1 MQSFRTFLEEYVERV
16 EPLQREAHL
25 AYWNASLSGRETDF
39 ARYADLE
46 LAYNRLHA
54 DPRAFAEL
62 ERWRREGGVRDQL
75 ERRQLD
81 IVHRSHLRNQI
92 PDDLMEAITRLSS
105 TIIARF
111 NVFRARVDGD
121 ELTGN
126 AVREV
131 LRSSPDPRR
140 RRAVW
145 EADKAVGA
153 EVRDDLLE
161 LVRLRNRA
169 ARSVGFDDYYVMSL
183 ALGEQDPGEV
193 AGVFDRLEA
202 LTREPFARLKA
213 ELDEALAAHC
223 AVDPADLRPWHYTD
237 PFFQEAPRPT
247 DLDLD
252 RFYRDRDVVSL
263 VRDFFA
269 GIGLDVDPILAR
281 SDLYERP
288 GKEQHAYCIDVD
300 RRGDVRVLANV
311 RNDEHWTGTMLH
323 ELGHAV
329 YDRHLDDSLP
339 FLLREPAH
347 VFVTE
352 AIAMLF
358 GRLSK
363 EPAWIHAMTG
373 HGHAADGD
381 VAHAARLHQRRHQ
394 LVFSRWCQVMTRFE
408 RALYRAPEA
417 DLDALWWEL
426 VARCQMVTPPE
437 GRRAPDWAAKIH
449 IVSAPVYYHNYQL
462 GELLASQLDH
472 ALRARVG
479 GDGSRAGYVG
489 QDDVGAYL
497 RENVFAHGRRYR
509 WEELVERATGA
520 PLDPRHF
527 VEQYVA
533 GDGQPS

>member
-1 MQSFRTFLEEYVERV
+1 VHAFRNFLDEYVDRV

-25 AYWNASLSGRETDF
+25 AYWTASLSGRSEDF
-39 ARYADLE
+39 ARYAELE
-46 LAYNRLHA
+46 LAYGRLHA

-62 ERWRREGGVRDQL
+62 ERWRGRGGVTDPLERQQL
-75 ERRQLD
+75 E
-81 IVHRSHLRNQI
+81 IVYRSHLRNQI
-92 PDDLMEAITRLSS
+92 ADDLMEAITRLSS
-105 TIIARF
+105 AIVARF

-126 AVREV
+126 AVREI
-131 LRSSPDPRR
+131 LHTSKDPRR
-140 RRAVW
+140 RRAAW

-169 ARSVGFDDYYVMSL
+169 ARSVGFEDYYMMSL
-183 ALGEQDPGEV
+183 ALGEQEPGDV
-193 AGVFDRLEA
+193 AGVFDRLET
-202 LTREPFARLKA
+202 LTRGPFARLKA
-213 ELDEALAAHC
+213 ELDEALAANC
-223 AVDPADLRPWHYTD
+223 GVERVDLRPWHYND
-237 PFFQEAPRPT
+237 PFFQEAPRPA

-252 RFYRDRDVVSL
+252 HFYHDHDVVAL

-281 SDLYERP
+281 SDLFERP

-311 RNDEHWTGTMLH
+311 RNDEHWAGTMLH

-329 YDRHLDDSLP
+329 YDRHLEASLP
-339 FLLREPAH
+339 FVLREPAH

-363 EPAWIHAMTG
+363 DTAWIHAMTG
-373 HGHAADGD
+373 HGRAAEGD
-381 VAHAARLHQRRHQ
+381 VERAARLHQRRHQ

-408 RALYRAPEA
+408 RALYRAPQA

-426 VARCQMVTPPE
+426 VARYQMVTPPE

-449 IVSAPVYYHNYQL
+449 VVSAPVYYHNYQL

-472 ALRARVG
+472 TIQARVG
-479 GDGSRAGYVG
+479 RGGARKSYVG
-489 QDDVGAYL
+489 RKGVGAYL
-497 RENVFAHGRRYR
+497 RESVFAHGRRYR
-509 WEELVERATGA
+509 WDELVARATGA
-520 PLDPRHF
+520 PLDPLHF

>member
-1 MQSFRTFLEEYVERV
+1 VHAFRNFLEEYVERV

-25 AYWNASLSGRETDF
+25 AYWNASLSGRSEDF
-39 ARYADLE
+39 ARFAELE
-46 LAYNRLHA
+46 LAYGRLHA

-62 ERWRREGGVRDQL
+62 EHWRGRGGVTDPLERQQL
-75 ERRQLD
+75 E
-81 IVHRSHLRNQI
+81 IVYRSHLRNQI
-92 PDDLMEAITRLSS
+92 ADDLMEAITRLSS
-105 TIIARF
+105 AMVARF

-121 ELTGN
+121 ELPNN
-126 AVREV
+126 AVREI
-131 LRSSPDPRR
+131 LRWSPDSRR

-161 LVRLRNRA
+161 LVRLRNQA
-169 ARSVGFDDYYVMSL
+169 ARSVGFEDYYVMSL
-183 ALGEQDPGEV
+183 ALGEQEPADV
-193 AGVFDRLEA
+193 AAVFDRLET

-213 ELDEALAAHC
+213 ELDETLAAHC
-223 AVDPADLRPWHYTD
+223 GVERADLRPWHYND
-237 PFFQEAPRPT
+237 PFFQEAPRPA

-252 RFYRDRDVVSL
+252 RFYRDHDVVAL

-281 SDLYERP
+281 SDLVERP
-288 GKEQHAYCIDVD
+288 GKEQHAYCMDVD

-311 RNDEHWTGTMLH
+311 RNDEHWAGTMLH

-329 YDRHLDDSLP
+329 YDRHLDASLP
-339 FLLREPAH
+339 FVLREPAH

-363 EPAWIHAMTG
+363 DTAWIHAMTG
-373 HGHAADGD
+373 HGRAADGG
-381 VAHAARLHQRRHQ
+381 VERAARLHQRRHQ

-408 RALYRAPEA
+408 RALYRVPES

-426 VARCQMVTPPE
+426 VARYQMVTPPE
-437 GRRAPDWAAKIH
+437 DRRAPDWAAKIH

-472 ALRARVG
+472 TIQARMGRG
-479 GDGSRAGYVG
+479 GARKSYVG
-489 QDDVGAYL
+489 RKSVGEYL
-497 RENVFAHGRRYR
+497 RESVFAHGRRYR
-509 WEELVERATGA
+509 WDELVERATGA
-520 PLDPRHF
+520 PLDPLHF

-533 GDGQPS
+533 GDGQLS